1 MKLALI
7 LFGISLEINRYWQYG
22 ALYSVDY
29 KNSYDNYQRYIFD
42 YFKGKGYDIDVYIST
57 NNLNSEN
64 DIAEIIDKYKP
75 VKYRIADDN
84 DNGEGCEDGEDGEY
98 DKDYIIS
105 RNKKLESAIDLCIE
119 GGGEYDLVLI
129 TRFDLLFQKDF
140 ADSNIQLDK
149 INIVSVLER
158 PNLICDNFYLFPH
171 KYLKDFQKVIR
182 KCANINHRNIKNDL
196 EKIAPINYILN
207 ENRDISELSF
217 YKIAKTSYI

>member
-22 ALYSVDY
+22 ALYSIDY
-29 KNSYDNYQRYIFD
+29 NNSYDNYQRYIFD
-42 YFKGKGYDIDVYIST
+42 YFKDKGYNIDVYIST

-75 VKYRIADDN
+75 VKYRIADD
-84 DNGEGCEDGEDGEY
+84 CE
-98 DKDYIIS
+98 DYIIS

-171 KYLKDFQKVIR
+171 KYLKDFQQVIR

-196 EKIAPINYILN
+196 EKIAPINYVLN

>member
-1 MKLALI
+1 MKLVLI

-57 NNLNSEN
+57 NKLNSDD

-75 VKYRIADDN
+75 VKYRIADD
-84 DNGEGCEDGEDGEY
+84 CE
-98 DKDYIIS
+98 DYIIS

-182 KCANINHRNIKNDL
+182 KCANIDNPNIKNDL

>member
-57 NNLNSEN
+57 NKLNSDD

-75 VKYRIADDN
+75 VKYLIADDN
-84 DNGEGCEDGEDGEY
+84 DNGEDGEY

-140 ADSNIQLDK
+140 ADSNIHLDK
-149 INIVSVLER
+149 INIVSVLGR

-171 KYLKDFQKVIR
+171 KYLKNFQKVIR

>member
-57 NNLNSEN
+57 NKLNSEN

-75 VKYRIADDN
+75 VKYRIADD
-84 DNGEGCEDGEDGEY
+84 CE
-98 DKDYIIS
+98 DYIIS

-140 ADSNIQLDK
+140 ADSNIQFDK

-182 KCANINHRNIKNDL
+182 KCANIDNPNIKNDL

-207 ENRDISELSF
+207 ENRNISELSF

>member
-22 ALYSVDY
+22 ALYSVYY

-42 YFKGKGYDIDVYIST
+42 YFKGKGYSIDVYIST
-57 NNLNSEN
+57 NKLNSEN

-75 VKYRIADDN
+75 VKYRIADD
-84 DNGEGCEDGEDGEY
+84 CE
-98 DKDYIIS
+98 DYIIS

>member
-1 MKLALI
+1 M
-7 LFGISLEINRYWQYG
+7 
-22 ALYSVDY
+22 
-29 KNSYDNYQRYIFD
+29 
-42 YFKGKGYDIDVYIST
+42 YIST
-57 NNLNSEN
+57 NKLNSEN

-75 VKYRIADDN
+75 VKYRIADD
-84 DNGEGCEDGEDGEY
+84 CE
-98 DKDYIIS
+98 DYIIS

-119 GGGEYDLVLI
+119 GGCEYDLVLI

-140 ADSNIQLDK
+140 ADSNIHLDK

-182 KCANINHRNIKNDL
+182 KCANIDNPNIKNDL

>member
-7 LFGISLEINRYWQYG
+7 LFGNSLKINRYWQYG
-22 ALYSVDY
+22 ALYSVNY
-29 KNSYDNYQRYIFD
+29 NNSYDNYQTYIFD
-42 YFKGKGYDIDVYIST
+42 YFKSKGYSIDVYIST

-64 DIAEIIDKYKP
+64 DITDIIDKYKP
-75 VKYRIADDN
+75 VKYIIADDN
-84 DNGEGCEDGEDGEY
+84 DEECKIEE
-98 DKDYIIS
+98 DYIIS
-105 RNKKLESAIDLCIE
+105 RNKNLESGIDLCIE

-140 ADSNIQLDK
+140 AESNIQLDK
-149 INIVSVLER
+149 INIVSVLKR
-158 PNLICDNFYLFPH
+158 PNLICDNFYLFPY

-182 KCANINHRNIKNDL
+182 KCAKINHSNINNDL

-217 YKIAKTSYI
+217 YKIAKTAYI

>member
-57 NNLNSEN
+57 NNLNSDD

-75 VKYRIADDN
+75 VKYRIADD
-84 DNGEGCEDGEDGEY
+84 CEY
-98 DKDYIIS
+98 YIIS

-140 ADSNIQLDK
+140 ADSNIQFDK

-182 KCANINHRNIKNDL
+182 KCANIDNPNIKNDL

>member
-42 YFKGKGYDIDVYIST
+42 YFKGKGYSIDVYIST
-57 NNLNSEN
+57 NKLNSDD

-75 VKYRIADDN
+75 VKYRIADD
-84 DNGEGCEDGEDGEY
+84 CE
-98 DKDYIIS
+98 DYIIS

-140 ADSNIQLDK
+140 ADSNIHLDK

-171 KYLKDFQKVIR
+171 KYLKNFQKVIR

>member
-42 YFKGKGYDIDVYIST
+42 YFKGKGYDIDVHIST
-57 NNLNSEN
+57 NNLNSDD

-75 VKYRIADDN
+75 VKYRIADD
-84 DNGEGCEDGEDGEY
+84 CE
-98 DKDYIIS
+98 DYIIS
-105 RNKKLESAIDLCIE
+105 RDKKLESAIDLCIE

-140 ADSNIQLDK
+140 ADSNIQFDK

-182 KCANINHRNIKNDL
+182 KFANIDNPNIKNDL

>member
-1 MKLALI
+1 
-7 LFGISLEINRYWQYG
+7 LEINRYWQYG

-42 YFKGKGYDIDVYIST
+42 YFKGKGYSIDVYIST
-57 NNLNSEN
+57 NKLNSDD

-75 VKYRIADDN
+75 VKYRIADD
-84 DNGEGCEDGEDGEY
+84 C
-98 DKDYIIS
+98 KDYIIS

-140 ADSNIQLDK
+140 ADSNIHLDK

-207 ENRDISELSF
+207 ENCDISELSF

>member
-42 YFKGKGYDIDVYIST
+42 YFKGKGYSIDVYIST
-57 NNLNSEN
+57 NKLNSDD

-75 VKYRIADDN
+75 VKYRIADD
-84 DNGEGCEDGEDGEY
+84 C
-98 DKDYIIS
+98 KDYIIS

-140 ADSNIQLDK
+140 ADSNIHLDK
-149 INIVSVLER
+149 INIVSVLGR

-171 KYLKDFQKVIR
+171 KYLKNFQKVIR

>member
-1 MKLALI
+1 
-7 LFGISLEINRYWQYG
+7 LEIYRYWQYG

-42 YFKGKGYDIDVYIST
+42 YFKGKGYSIDVYIST
-57 NNLNSEN
+57 NKLNSDD

-75 VKYRIADDN
+75 VKYRIADD
-84 DNGEGCEDGEDGEY
+84 C
-98 DKDYIIS
+98 KDYIIS

-140 ADSNIQLDK
+140 ADSNIHLDK

-182 KCANINHRNIKNDL
+182 KCANINHRNIKNDF

-207 ENRDISELSF
+207 ENCDISELSF

>member
-1 MKLALI
+1 MKLVLI

-57 NNLNSEN
+57 NKLNSDD

-75 VKYRIADDN
+75 VKYRIADD
-84 DNGEGCEDGEDGEY
+84 CE
-98 DKDYIIS
+98 DYIIS

-140 ADSNIQLDK
+140 ADSNIQFDK

-182 KCANINHRNIKNDL
+182 KCANIDNPNIKNDL

-207 ENRDISELSF
+207 ENCDISELSF

>member
-22 ALYSVDY
+22 ALYSIDY
-29 KNSYDNYQRYIFD
+29 NNSYDNYQRYIFD
-42 YFKGKGYDIDVYIST
+42 YFKGKGYSIDVYIST

-84 DNGEGCEDGEDGEY
+84 DNGED

-140 ADSNIQLDK
+140 ADSNIQFDK
-149 INIVSVLER
+149 MNIVSVLER

-171 KYLKDFQKVIR
+171 KYLKDFQQVIR

>member
-42 YFKGKGYDIDVYIST
+42 YFKGKGYSIDVYIST
-57 NNLNSEN
+57 NKLNSEN

-75 VKYRIADDN
+75 VKYRIADD
-84 DNGEGCEDGEDGEY
+84 CE
-98 DKDYIIS
+98 DYIIS

-140 ADSNIQLDK
+140 ADSNIHLDK

-182 KCANINHRNIKNDL
+182 KCANIDNPNIKNDL

>member
-42 YFKGKGYDIDVYIST
+42 YFKGKGYSIDVYIST
-57 NNLNSEN
+57 NKLNSDD

-75 VKYRIADDN
+75 VKYRIADD
-84 DNGEGCEDGEDGEY
+84 CE
-98 DKDYIIS
+98 DYIIS

-140 ADSNIQLDK
+140 ADSNIQFDK

-171 KYLKDFQKVIR
+171 KYLKDFQQVIR

>member
-42 YFKGKGYDIDVYIST
+42 YFKGKGYSIDVYIST
-57 NNLNSEN
+57 NKLNSDD

-75 VKYRIADDN
+75 VKYRIADD
-84 DNGEGCEDGEDGEY
+84 CEY
-98 DKDYIIS
+98 YIIS

-119 GGGEYDLVLI
+119 GGGEYDFVLI

-182 KCANINHRNIKNDL
+182 KCANINHRNIKNDF

-207 ENRDISELSF
+207 ENCDISELSF

>member
-42 YFKGKGYDIDVYIST
+42 YFKGKGYSIDVYIST
-57 NNLNSEN
+57 NKLNSDD

-75 VKYRIADDN
+75 VKYRIADD
-84 DNGEGCEDGEDGEY
+84 C
-98 DKDYIIS
+98 KDYIIS

-140 ADSNIQLDK
+140 ADSNIHLDK

-207 ENRDISELSF
+207 ENCDISELSF

>member
-22 ALYSVDY
+22 ALYSIDY
-29 KNSYDNYQRYIFD
+29 NNSYDNYQRYIFD
-42 YFKGKGYDIDVYIST
+42 YFKGKGYNIDVYIST
-57 NNLNSEN
+57 NNLNSKN
-64 DIAEIIDKYKP
+64 DISEIIDKYKP

-84 DNGEGCEDGEDGEY
+84 DNGED

-140 ADSNIQLDK
+140 ADSNIQFDK
-149 INIVSVLER
+149 INIVSVLDR

-171 KYLKDFQKVIR
+171 KYLKDFQQVIR

-196 EKIAPINYILN
+196 EKIAPINYVLN

>member
-42 YFKGKGYDIDVYIST
+42 YFKGKGYSIDVYIST
-57 NNLNSEN
+57 NKLNSEN

-75 VKYRIADDN
+75 VKYLIADD
-84 DNGEGCEDGEDGEY
+84 CE
-98 DKDYIIS
+98 DYIIS

-140 ADSNIQLDK
+140 ADSNIHLDK

>member
-1 MKLALI
+1 MCYYNNLKGMKLALI

-57 NNLNSEN
+57 NNLNSDD

-75 VKYRIADDN
+75 VKYRIADD
-84 DNGEGCEDGEDGEY
+84 CE
-98 DKDYIIS
+98 DYIIS

-149 INIVSVLER
+149 INIVSVLDR

-171 KYLKDFQKVIR
+171 KYLKDFQQVIR
-182 KCANINHRNIKNDL
+182 KCANIDNRNIKSDL

>member
-22 ALYSVDY
+22 ALYSIDY
-29 KNSYDNYQRYIFD
+29 NNSYDNYQRYIFD
-42 YFKGKGYDIDVYIST
+42 YFKDKGYNIDVYIST
-57 NNLNSEN
+57 NNLNSKN
-64 DIAEIIDKYKP
+64 DISEIIDKYKP

-84 DNGEGCEDGEDGEY
+84 DNGED

-171 KYLKDFQKVIR
+171 KYLKDFQQVIR

-196 EKIAPINYILN
+196 EKIAPINYVLN

>member
-42 YFKGKGYDIDVYIST
+42 YFKGKGYSIDVYIST
-57 NNLNSEN
+57 NKLNSEN

-75 VKYRIADDN
+75 VKYRIADD
-84 DNGEGCEDGEDGEY
+84 CE
-98 DKDYIIS
+98 DYIIS

-140 ADSNIQLDK
+140 ADSNIHLDK

-171 KYLKDFQKVIR
+171 KYLKDFQNVIR

>member
-1 MKLALI
+1 MKLVLI

-29 KNSYDNYQRYIFD
+29 NNSYDNYQRYIFD

-57 NNLNSEN
+57 NNLNSDD

-75 VKYRIADDN
+75 VKYRIADD
-84 DNGEGCEDGEDGEY
+84 CEY
-98 DKDYIIS
+98 YIIS

-140 ADSNIQLDK
+140 ADSNIHLDK

-182 KCANINHRNIKNDL
+182 KCANIDNPNIKNDL

-207 ENRDISELSF
+207 ENRNISELSF

>member
-1 MKLALI
+1 MKLVLI

-42 YFKGKGYDIDVYIST
+42 YFKGKGYSIDVYIST
-57 NNLNSEN
+57 NKLNSDD

-75 VKYRIADDN
+75 VKYRIADD
-84 DNGEGCEDGEDGEY
+84 C
-98 DKDYIIS
+98 KDYIIS

-140 ADSNIQLDK
+140 ADSNIHLDK

-207 ENRDISELSF
+207 ENCDISELSF

>member
-57 NNLNSEN
+57 NKLNSEN

-75 VKYRIADDN
+75 VKYRIADD
-84 DNGEGCEDGEDGEY
+84 CE
-98 DKDYIIS
+98 DYIIS

-140 ADSNIQLDK
+140 ADSNIHLDK

-182 KCANINHRNIKNDL
+182 KCANINHRNIKNDF

-207 ENRDISELSF
+207 ENCDISELSF

>member
-22 ALYSVDY
+22 ALYSIDY
-29 KNSYDNYQRYIFD
+29 NNSYDNYQRYIFD

-57 NNLNSEN
+57 NNLNSDN

-84 DNGEGCEDGEDGEY
+84 DTGEGYEDGED

-140 ADSNIQLDK
+140 ADSNIQFDK

-182 KCANINHRNIKNDL
+182 KCANINHSNIKNDL

>member
-7 LFGISLEINRYWQYG
+7 LYGISLEINRYWQYG
-22 ALYSVDY
+22 ALYSIDY
-29 KNSYDNYQRYIFD
+29 NNSYDNYQRYIFD

-57 NNLNSEN
+57 NNLNSDD

-75 VKYRIADDN
+75 IKYNIADD
-84 DNGEGCEDGEDGEY
+84 DNYGC
-98 DKDYIIS
+98 KDCIIS
-105 RNKKLESAIDLCIE
+105 RNKKLESGIDLCIE

-140 ADSNIQLDK
+140 ADSNIQFDK

-171 KYLKDFQKVIR
+171 KYLKDFQQVIR
-182 KCANINHRNIKNDL
+182 KCANINPRNIKNDL

>member
-57 NNLNSEN
+57 NKLNSDD

-75 VKYRIADDN
+75 VKYRIADD
-84 DNGEGCEDGEDGEY
+84 CE
-98 DKDYIIS
+98 DYIIS

-140 ADSNIQLDK
+140 ADSNIHLDK

-207 ENRDISELSF
+207 ENCDISELSF

>member
-57 NNLNSEN
+57 NKLNSEN

-75 VKYRIADDN
+75 VKYRIADD
-84 DNGEGCEDGEDGEY
+84 CE
-98 DKDYIIS
+98 DYIIS

-140 ADSNIQLDK
+140 ADSNIHLDK

-182 KCANINHRNIKNDL
+182 KCANIDNPNIKNDL

-207 ENRDISELSF
+207 ENRNISELSF

>member
-42 YFKGKGYDIDVYIST
+42 YFKGKGYSIDVYIST
-57 NNLNSEN
+57 NKLNSDD

-75 VKYRIADDN
+75 VKYRIADD
-84 DNGEGCEDGEDGEY
+84 CE
-98 DKDYIIS
+98 DYIIS
-105 RNKKLESAIDLCIE
+105 RDKKLESAIDLCIE

-140 ADSNIQLDK
+140 ADSNIHLDK

-182 KCANINHRNIKNDL
+182 KYANINHRNIKNDL

-207 ENRDISELSF
+207 ENCDISELSF

>member
-22 ALYSVDY
+22 ALYSIDY
-29 KNSYDNYQRYIFD
+29 NNSYDNYQRYIFD
-42 YFKGKGYDIDVYIST
+42 YFKGKGYNIDVYIST

-84 DNGEGCEDGEDGEY
+84 DNGED

-140 ADSNIQLDK
+140 ADSNIQFDK
-149 INIVSVLER
+149 MNIVSVLER

-171 KYLKDFQKVIR
+171 KYLKDFQQVIR

>member
-42 YFKGKGYDIDVYIST
+42 YFKGKGYSIDVYIST

-75 VKYRIADDN
+75 VKYRIADD
-84 DNGEGCEDGEDGEY
+84 CEY
-98 DKDYIIS
+98 YIIS

-140 ADSNIQLDK
+140 ADSNIQFDK
-149 INIVSVLER
+149 MNIVSVLER

-171 KYLKDFQKVIR
+171 KYLKDFQQVIR

-196 EKIAPINYILN
+196 EKIAQINYILN
-207 ENRDISELSF
+207 ENRDIPELSF

>member
-1 MKLALI
+1 M
-7 LFGISLEINRYWQYG
+7 
-22 ALYSVDY
+22 
-29 KNSYDNYQRYIFD
+29 
-42 YFKGKGYDIDVYIST
+42 YIST
-57 NNLNSEN
+57 NNLNSDD

-75 VKYRIADDN
+75 VKYRIADD
-84 DNGEGCEDGEDGEY
+84 CEY
-98 DKDYIIS
+98 YIIS

-140 ADSNIQLDK
+140 ADSNIQFDK

-207 ENRDISELSF
+207 ENRNISELSF

>member
-42 YFKGKGYDIDVYIST
+42 YFKGKGYSIDVYIST
-57 NNLNSEN
+57 NKLNSDD

-75 VKYRIADDN
+75 VKYRIADD
-84 DNGEGCEDGEDGEY
+84 C
-98 DKDYIIS
+98 KDYIIS

-140 ADSNIQLDK
+140 ADSNIHLDK

-182 KCANINHRNIKNDL
+182 KCANINHRNIKNDF

-207 ENRDISELSF
+207 ENCDISELSF

>member
-22 ALYSVDY
+22 ALYSIDY
-29 KNSYDNYQRYIFD
+29 NNSYDNYQRYIFD
-42 YFKGKGYDIDVYIST
+42 YFKGKGYNIDVYIST

-84 DNGEGCEDGEDGEY
+84 DNGED

-105 RNKKLESAIDLCIE
+105 RNKKLKSAIDLCIE

-140 ADSNIQLDK
+140 ADSNIQFDK
-149 INIVSVLER
+149 MNIVSVLER

-171 KYLKDFQKVIR
+171 KYLKDFQQVIR

>member
-57 NNLNSEN
+57 NNLNSDD

-75 VKYRIADDN
+75 VKYLIADD
-84 DNGEGCEDGEDGEY
+84 CE
-98 DKDYIIS
+98 DYIIS

-140 ADSNIQLDK
+140 ADSNIHLDK

-182 KCANINHRNIKNDL
+182 KCANINHRNIKNDF

>member
-22 ALYSVDY
+22 ALYSIDY
-29 KNSYDNYQRYIFD
+29 NNSYDNYQRYIFD
-42 YFKGKGYDIDVYIST
+42 YFKDKGYNIDVYIST

-64 DIAEIIDKYKP
+64 DISEIIDKYKP
-75 VKYRIADDN
+75 VKYRISDDN
-84 DNGEGCEDGEDGEY
+84 DNGEGYEDGED

-105 RNKKLESAIDLCIE
+105 RNKKLKSAIDLCIE
-119 GGGEYDLVLI
+119 GEGEYDLVLI

-140 ADSNIQLDK
+140 ADSNIQFDK
-149 INIVSVLER
+149 MNIVSVLDR

-171 KYLKDFQKVIR
+171 KYLKDFQQVIR
-182 KCANINHRNIKNDL
+182 KCANINHRNINNDL

>member
-42 YFKGKGYDIDVYIST
+42 YFKGKGYSIDVYIST
-57 NNLNSEN
+57 NKLNSDD

-75 VKYRIADDN
+75 VKYRIADD
-84 DNGEGCEDGEDGEY
+84 C
-98 DKDYIIS
+98 KDYIIS

-140 ADSNIQLDK
+140 ADSNIHLDK

-182 KCANINHRNIKNDL
+182 KYANINHRNIKNDL